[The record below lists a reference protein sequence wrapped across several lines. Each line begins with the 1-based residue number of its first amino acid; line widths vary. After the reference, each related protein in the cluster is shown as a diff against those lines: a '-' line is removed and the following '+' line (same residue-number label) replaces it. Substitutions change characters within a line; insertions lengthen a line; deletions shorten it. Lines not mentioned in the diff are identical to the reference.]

1 MPAFYLF
8 HNIEIITQLCY
19 NHLMIKKTPVIIWE
33 EKLEFVKDHNKTAIF
48 YEGKEYSYKELIAG
62 AKEYASLLE
71 LEKEEKAVIFME
83 NRPELLYAFLG
94 IWDKK
99 GTCVCLDSASKVSEF
114 EYFIEDCTPKY
125 IFVSNSTYDIAKEA
139 IDISGVKTT
148 VLNVDKI
155 DLSKADKEGV
165 IYAPNKEAIALI
177 LYTSGT
183 TGSPKGV
190 MLTFDNILVNIEGL
204 NKYKMYEST
213 DRVLALLPMHH
224 IFPLLGSGI
233 VPLQQ
238 GATIAFL
245 KELSSQAMVDALKN
259 YKITMM
265 IGVPRLWEM
274 LHKKI
279 MEKINSNK
287 VIKTLFKMCEKLDN
301 KELSKKIFK
310 KVHEGFG
317 GNIRFFVS
325 GGSKLNPEVSRDFK
339 TLGIDVCEG
348 YGLTET
354 APMISFTPINQV
366 VPGSAGKIMDG
377 VQVKIAEDGEI
388 LAKGRNL
395 MKGYY
400 NKPEATAEVI
410 DSEGWF
416 HTGDLGELKN
426 DYLFITGRKKEMIV
440 LSNGKNINPVEIE
453 QFILSNTDLIEEMV
467 VIEYNTLLT
476 AVIYPNFTKVKEHR
490 VTNIA
495 ETLKAGVID
504 KYNSSTPNYRKILDL
519 KIIQQELPKTKIG
532 KIRRFMVPNLL
543 DGKMEEEK
551 EENTPKFEEYRI
563 ISDYLINLKGKKVL
577 STAHLELD
585 LGLDSLDL
593 VEFVSFIESSFGV
606 TLTEE
611 ILIENPTVLKIAEY
625 LRENA
630 TSLEVKDIDWKKIL
644 EKDNFEELPKS
655 NYIGKIVKL
664 LFKPLF
670 SLYIKIER
678 EGLENSKVTNPTVFI
693 GNHQS
698 FLDGFIVTQS
708 MDNRTLNNTYFLAKV
723 IHFRKGVMSY
733 LGKNSNI
740 ILIDINKNLA
750 ETLQSA
756 ATALRQGKNI
766 VIFPEGT
773 RSRDGEM
780 KEFKK
785 FYGILAK
792 ELGADIVPF
801 GIKGAFNL
809 FPAHRKIPK
818 AGTVKIKFFPKIST
832 KTMSVEEIVK
842 NNFVEI
848 KKWVDKK

>member
-1 MPAFYLF
+1 M
-8 HNIEIITQLCY
+8 
-19 NHLMIKKTPVIIWE
+19 
-33 EKLEFVKDHNKTAIF
+33 EFVKNHNKTAIF
-48 YEGKEYSYKELIAG
+48 YEGIEYSYKQLIAG
-62 AKEYASLLE
+62 AKEYASLLD
-71 LEKEEKAVIFME
+71 LEKEGKAVVFME

-99 GTCVCLDSASKVSEF
+99 GTCVCLDAASKVSEF
-114 EYFIEDCTPKY
+114 QYFIEDCRPKY
-125 IFVSNSTYDIAKEA
+125 IFVSENTYEVAREA
-139 IDISGVKTT
+139 MEISGLTT
-148 VLNVDKI
+148 EIINVDKV
-155 DLSKADKEGV
+155 DLSKADKEGS
-165 IYAPNKEAIALI
+165 IYAPDRDAVALI

-204 NKYKMYEST
+204 NKYNMYKPT

-245 KELSSQAMVDALKN
+245 KELSSQAMIEALNN

-287 VIKTLFKMCEKLDN
+287 VIKTLFKAAEKIDS
-301 KELSKKIFK
+301 KDFSKKLFK

-354 APMISFTPINQV
+354 APMIAFTPINQV

-377 VQVKIAEDGEI
+377 VEVKIADDGEI
-388 LAKGRNL
+388 LSKGRNL

-410 DSEGWF
+410 DADGWF
-416 HTGDLGELKN
+416 HTGDLGEVK
-426 DYLFITGRKKEMIV
+426 DEYLYVTGRKKEMIV
-440 LSNGKNINPVEIE
+440 LSNGKNINPIEIE
-453 QFILSNTDLIEEMV
+453 QWIMSNTDLIEEMV
-467 VIEYNTLLT
+467 VIEYNALLT
-476 AVIYPNFTKVKEHR
+476 AVVYPNFAKVKEGR

-495 ETLKAGVID
+495 ETLKNEVID
-504 KYNSSTPNYRKILDL
+504 KYNGKAPNYKKILDL

-532 KIRRFMVPNLL
+532 KIRRFMVPDLL
-543 DGKMEEEK
+543 EGKIEVEK
-551 EENTPKFEEYRI
+551 EENTPTFEEYVV
-563 ISDYLINLKGKKVL
+563 ISEYLANLKSKKVL
-577 STAHLELD
+577 SKAHLELD

-593 VEFVSFIESSFGV
+593 VEFMAFVQSSFGV
-606 TLTEE
+606 NLTEE
-611 ILIENPTVLKIAEY
+611 ILTENPTVIAISEY
-625 LRENA
+625 LKEN
-630 TSLEVKDIDWKKIL
+630 SNGLEVRDIDWKTIL
-644 EKDNFEELPKS
+644 EKESLEGLPKS
-655 NYIGKIVKL
+655 NTAGKFVKCIL
-664 LFKPLF
+664 KPIF
-670 SLYIKIER
+670 SGYIKIEK
-678 EGLENSKVTNPTVFI
+678 EGAENTDVAKPTVFI

-698 FLDGFIVTQS
+698 FLDGFIFNQS
-708 MDNRTLNNTYFLAKV
+708 VDNKILDNTYYLAKV
-723 IHFRKGVMSY
+723 AHFQKGFMKS
-733 LGKNSNI
+733 LGENSNVM
-740 ILIDINKNLA
+740 LIDINKNLA

-756 ATALRQGKNI
+756 ATALRKGKNI

-773 RSRDGEM
+773 RTRDGEM

-785 FYGILAK
+785 FYAILAK

-801 GIKGAFNL
+801 GIKGAYEL
-809 FPAHRKIPK
+809 FPAHRKTPMK
-818 AGTVKIKFFPKIST
+818 GTVKVKFFPKVSPASLT
-832 KTMSVEEIVK
+832 VEDIVEK
-842 NNFVEI
+842 NFKDIKEWVEA
-848 KKWVDKK
+848 K

>member
-1 MPAFYLF
+1 M
-8 HNIEIITQLCY
+8 
-19 NHLMIKKTPVIIWE
+19 
-33 EKLEFVKDHNKTAIF
+33 EFVKNHNKTAIF

-62 AKEYASLLE
+62 AKEYASLLD
-71 LEKEEKAVIFME
+71 LEKEGKAVVFME

-99 GTCVCLDSASKVSEF
+99 GTCVCLDAASKVSEF
-114 EYFIEDCTPKY
+114 QYFIEDCRPKY
-125 IFVSNSTYDIAKEA
+125 IFVSENTYEVAREA
-139 IDISGVKTT
+139 VQISGVTT
-148 VLNVDKI
+148 TILNVDKI
-155 DLSKADKEGV
+155 DLANANKEGV
-165 IYAPNKEAIALI
+165 IYAPDRDAVALI

-204 NKYKMYEST
+204 NKYNMYQPS

-245 KELSSQAMVDALKN
+245 KELSSQAMVDALNN

-265 IGVPRLWEM
+265 IGVPRLWEV

-287 VIKTLFKMCEKLDN
+287 VIKTLFKAAEKVDS
-301 KELSKKIFK
+301 KDFSKKLFK

-377 VQVKIAEDGEI
+377 VEVKIAEDGEI
-388 LAKGRNL
+388 LSRGRNL

-410 DSEGWF
+410 DADGWF
-416 HTGDLGELKN
+416 HTGDLGEVK
-426 DYLFITGRKKEMIV
+426 DEYLYVTGRKKEMIV
-440 LSNGKNINPVEIE
+440 LSNGKNINPIEIE
-453 QFILSNTDLIEEMV
+453 QWIMSNTDLIEEMV
-467 VIEYNTLLT
+467 VTEYNALLT
-476 AVIYPNFTKVKEHR
+476 AVVYPNFAKVKEHR
-490 VTNIA
+490 ITNIA
-495 ETLKAGVID
+495 ETLKNDVID
-504 KYNSSTPNYRKILDL
+504 KYNGKAPNYKKILDL
-519 KIIQQELPKTKIG
+519 KIVQQELPKTKIG
-532 KIRRFMVPNLL
+532 KIRRFMVADLL
-543 DGKMEEEK
+543 EGKVEVEK
-551 EENTPKFEEYRI
+551 EENAPTFEEYTV
-563 ISDYLINLKGKKVL
+563 ISEYLSNLKSKKVT
-577 STAHLELD
+577 SKAHLELD

-593 VEFVSFIESSFGV
+593 VEFMTFVQSSFGV
-606 TLTEE
+606 NLTEE
-611 ILIENPTVLKIAEY
+611 VLTENPTVIAIAEY
-625 LRENA
+625 LKEN
-630 TSLEVKDIDWKKIL
+630 SNGLEVKDIDWKTIL
-644 EKDNFEELPKS
+644 EKESLEGFPKS
-655 NYIGKIVKL
+655 NCAGKIVKTIL
-664 LFKPLF
+664 KPVF
-670 SLYIKIER
+670 SAYIKVEK
-678 EGLENSKVTNPTVFI
+678 ETVENSNVNTPTIFV

-698 FLDGFIVTQS
+698 FLDGFIFNQS
-708 MDNRTLNNTYFLAKV
+708 VDNKILDNTYYLAKV
-723 IHFRKGVMSY
+723 AHFQKGFMKS
-733 LGKNSNI
+733 LGENSNVM
-740 ILIDINKNLA
+740 LIDINKNLA

-756 ATALRQGKNI
+756 ATALRKGKNI

-773 RSRDGEM
+773 RTRDGEM

-785 FYGILAK
+785 FYAILAK

-801 GIKGAFNL
+801 GIKGAYEL
-809 FPAHRKIPK
+809 FPAHRKTPTS
-818 AGTVKIKFFPKIST
+818 GTVKVKFFPKVSPT
-832 KTMSVEEIVK
+832 SLSVEEIVK
-842 NNFVEI
+842 KNFKDIKEWVE
-848 KKWVDKK
+848 K

>member
-1 MPAFYLF
+1 M
-8 HNIEIITQLCY
+8 
-19 NHLMIKKTPVIIWE
+19 
-33 EKLEFVKDHNKTAIF
+33 EFVKNHNKTAIF

-62 AKEYASLLE
+62 AKEYASLLD
-71 LEKEEKAVIFME
+71 LEKEGKAVVFME

-99 GTCVCLDSASKVSEF
+99 GTCVCLDAASKVSEF
-114 EYFIEDCTPKY
+114 QYFIEDCRPKY
-125 IFVSNSTYDIAKEA
+125 IFVSENTYEVAREA
-139 IDISGVKTT
+139 VQISGVITT
-148 VLNVDKI
+148 ILNVDKI
-155 DLSKADKEGV
+155 DLANANKEGV
-165 IYAPNKEAIALI
+165 IYAPDRDAVALI

-204 NKYKMYEST
+204 NKYNMYQPS

-245 KELSSQAMVDALKN
+245 KELSSQAMVDALNN

-287 VIKTLFKMCEKLDN
+287 VIKTLFKAAEKVDR
-301 KELSKKIFK
+301 KDFSKKLFK

-354 APMISFTPINQV
+354 APMISFTPINEV

-377 VQVKIAEDGEI
+377 VEVKIAEDGEI
-388 LAKGRNL
+388 LSKGRNL

-410 DSEGWF
+410 DADGWF
-416 HTGDLGELKN
+416 HTGDLGELK
-426 DYLFITGRKKEMIV
+426 DEYLYVTGRKKEMIV
-440 LSNGKNINPVEIE
+440 LSNGKNINPIEIE
-453 QFILSNTDLIEEMV
+453 QWIMSNTDLIEEMV
-467 VIEYNTLLT
+467 VTEYNALLT
-476 AVIYPNFTKVKEHR
+476 AVVYPNFAKVKEHR
-490 VTNIA
+490 ITNIA
-495 ETLKAGVID
+495 ETLKNDVID
-504 KYNSSTPNYRKILDL
+504 KYNGKAPNYKKILDL
-519 KIIQQELPKTKIG
+519 KIVQQELPKTKIG
-532 KIRRFMVPNLL
+532 KIRRFMVADLL
-543 DGKMEEEK
+543 EGKVEVEK
-551 EENTPKFEEYRI
+551 GENAPTFEEYTV
-563 ISDYLINLKGKKVL
+563 ISEYLSNLKSKKVT
-577 STAHLELD
+577 SKAHLELD

-593 VEFVSFIESSFGV
+593 VEFMAFVQSSFGV
-606 TLTEE
+606 NLTEE
-611 ILIENPTVLKIAEY
+611 VLTENPTVIAIAEY
-625 LRENA
+625 LKEN
-630 TSLEVKDIDWKKIL
+630 SNGLEVKDIDWKTIL
-644 EKDNFEELPKS
+644 GKESLEGFPKS
-655 NYIGKIVKL
+655 NCAGKIVKTIL
-664 LFKPLF
+664 KPVF
-670 SLYIKIER
+670 SAYIKVEK
-678 EGLENSKVTNPTVFI
+678 ETVENSNVNTPTIFV

-698 FLDGFIVTQS
+698 FLDGFIFNQS
-708 MDNRTLNNTYFLAKV
+708 VDNKILDNTYYLAKV
-723 IHFRKGVMSY
+723 AHFQKGFMKS
-733 LGKNSNI
+733 LGENSNVM
-740 ILIDINKNLA
+740 LIDINKNLA

-756 ATALRQGKNI
+756 ATALRKGKNI

-773 RSRDGEM
+773 RTRDGEM

-785 FYGILAK
+785 FYAILAK

-801 GIKGAFNL
+801 GIKGAYEL
-809 FPAHRKIPK
+809 FPAHRKTPTS
-818 AGTVKIKFFPKIST
+818 GTVKVKFFPKVSPT
-832 KTMSVEEIVK
+832 SLSVEEIVK
-842 NNFVEI
+842 KNFKDIKEWVE
-848 KKWVDKK
+848 K

>member
-1 MPAFYLF
+1 M
-8 HNIEIITQLCY
+8 
-19 NHLMIKKTPVIIWE
+19 
-33 EKLEFVKDHNKTAIF
+33 EFVKNHNKTAIF

-62 AKEYASLLE
+62 AKEYASLLD
-71 LEKEEKAVIFME
+71 LEKEGKAVVFME

-99 GTCVCLDSASKVSEF
+99 GTCVCLDAASKVSEF
-114 EYFIEDCTPKY
+114 QYFIEDCRPKY
-125 IFVSNSTYDIAKEA
+125 IFVSENTYEVAREA
-139 IDISGVKTT
+139 VQISGVTT
-148 VLNVDKI
+148 TILNVDKI
-155 DLSKADKEGV
+155 DLANANKEGV
-165 IYAPNKEAIALI
+165 IYAPDRDAVALI

-204 NKYKMYEST
+204 NKYNMYQPS

-245 KELSSQAMVDALKN
+245 KELSSQAMVDALNN

-287 VIKTLFKMCEKLDN
+287 VIKTLFKAAEKVDR
-301 KELSKKIFK
+301 KDFSKKLFK

-354 APMISFTPINQV
+354 APMISFTPINEV

-377 VQVKIAEDGEI
+377 VEVKIAEDGEI
-388 LAKGRNL
+388 LSKGRNL

-410 DSEGWF
+410 DADGWF
-416 HTGDLGELKN
+416 HTGDLGELK
-426 DYLFITGRKKEMIV
+426 DEYLYVTGRKKEMIV
-440 LSNGKNINPVEIE
+440 LSNGKNINPIEIE
-453 QFILSNTDLIEEMV
+453 QWIMSNTDLIEEMV
-467 VIEYNTLLT
+467 VTEYNALLT
-476 AVIYPNFTKVKEHR
+476 AVVYPNFAKVKEHR
-490 VTNIA
+490 ITNIA
-495 ETLKAGVID
+495 ETLKNDVID
-504 KYNSSTPNYRKILDL
+504 KYNGKAPNYKKILDL
-519 KIIQQELPKTKIG
+519 KIVQQELPKTKIG
-532 KIRRFMVPNLL
+532 KIRRFMVADLL
-543 DGKMEEEK
+543 EGKVEVEK
-551 EENTPKFEEYRI
+551 EENAPTFEEYTV
-563 ISDYLINLKGKKVL
+563 ISEYLSNLKSKKVT
-577 STAHLELD
+577 SKAHLELD

-593 VEFVSFIESSFGV
+593 VEFMAFVQSSFGV
-606 TLTEE
+606 NLTEE
-611 ILIENPTVLKIAEY
+611 VLTENPTVIAIAEY
-625 LRENA
+625 LKEN
-630 TSLEVKDIDWKKIL
+630 SNGLEVKDIDWKTIL
-644 EKDNFEELPKS
+644 GKESLEGFPKS
-655 NYIGKIVKL
+655 NCAGKIVKTIL
-664 LFKPLF
+664 KPVF
-670 SLYIKIER
+670 SAYIKVEK
-678 EGLENSKVTNPTVFI
+678 ETVENSNVNTPTIFV

-698 FLDGFIVTQS
+698 FLDGFIFNQS
-708 MDNRTLNNTYFLAKV
+708 VDNKILDNTYYLAKV
-723 IHFRKGVMSY
+723 AHFQKGFMKS
-733 LGKNSNI
+733 LGENSNVM
-740 ILIDINKNLA
+740 LIDINKNLA

-756 ATALRQGKNI
+756 ATALRKGKNI

-773 RSRDGEM
+773 RTRDGEM

-785 FYGILAK
+785 FYAILAK

-801 GIKGAFNL
+801 GIKGAYEL
-809 FPAHRKIPK
+809 FPAHRKTPTS
-818 AGTVKIKFFPKIST
+818 GTVKVKFFPKVSPT
-832 KTMSVEEIVK
+832 SLSVEEIVK
-842 NNFVEI
+842 KNFKDIKEWVE
-848 KKWVDKK
+848 K

>member
-1 MPAFYLF
+1 M
-8 HNIEIITQLCY
+8 
-19 NHLMIKKTPVIIWE
+19 
-33 EKLEFVKDHNKTAIF
+33 EFVKNHNKTAIF

-62 AKEYASLLE
+62 AKEYASLLD
-71 LEKEEKAVIFME
+71 LEKEGKAVVFME

-99 GTCVCLDSASKVSEF
+99 GTCVCLDAASKVSEF
-114 EYFIEDCTPKY
+114 QYFIEDCRPKY
-125 IFVSNSTYDIAKEA
+125 IFVSENTYEVAREA
-139 IDISGVKTT
+139 VQISGVTT
-148 VLNVDKI
+148 TILNVDKI
-155 DLSKADKEGV
+155 DLANANKEGV
-165 IYAPNKEAIALI
+165 IYAPDRDAVALI

-204 NKYKMYEST
+204 NKYNMYQPS

-245 KELSSQAMVDALKN
+245 KELSSQAMVDALNN

-287 VIKTLFKMCEKLDN
+287 VIKTLFKAAEKVDS
-301 KELSKKIFK
+301 KDFSKKLFK

-339 TLGIDVCEG
+339 TLGIDICEG

-377 VQVKIAEDGEI
+377 VEVKIAEDGEI
-388 LAKGRNL
+388 LSRGRNL

-410 DSEGWF
+410 DADGWF
-416 HTGDLGELKN
+416 HTGDLGEVK
-426 DYLFITGRKKEMIV
+426 DEYLYVTGRKKEMIV
-440 LSNGKNINPVEIE
+440 LSNGKNINPIEIE
-453 QFILSNTDLIEEMV
+453 QWIMSNTDLIEEMV
-467 VIEYNTLLT
+467 VTEYNALLT
-476 AVIYPNFTKVKEHR
+476 AVVYPNFAKVKEHR
-490 VTNIA
+490 ITNIA
-495 ETLKAGVID
+495 ETLKNDVID
-504 KYNSSTPNYRKILDL
+504 KYNGKAPNYKKILDL
-519 KIIQQELPKTKIG
+519 KIVQQELPKTKIG
-532 KIRRFMVPNLL
+532 KIRRFMVADLL
-543 DGKMEEEK
+543 EGKVEVEK
-551 EENTPKFEEYRI
+551 EENAPTFEEYTV
-563 ISDYLINLKGKKVL
+563 ISEYLSNLKSKKVT
-577 STAHLELD
+577 SKAHLELD

-593 VEFVSFIESSFGV
+593 VEFMAFVQSSFGV
-606 TLTEE
+606 NLTEE
-611 ILIENPTVLKIAEY
+611 VLTENPTVIAIAEY
-625 LRENA
+625 LKEN
-630 TSLEVKDIDWKKIL
+630 SNGLEVKDIDWKTIL
-644 EKDNFEELPKS
+644 EKESLEGFPKS
-655 NYIGKIVKL
+655 NCAGKIVKTIL
-664 LFKPLF
+664 KPVF
-670 SLYIKIER
+670 SAYIKVEK
-678 EGLENSKVTNPTVFI
+678 ETVENSNVNTPTIFV

-698 FLDGFIVTQS
+698 FLDGFIFNQS
-708 MDNRTLNNTYFLAKV
+708 VDNKILDNTYYLAKV
-723 IHFRKGVMSY
+723 AHFQKGFMKS
-733 LGKNSNI
+733 LGENSNVM
-740 ILIDINKNLA
+740 LIDINKNLA

-756 ATALRQGKNI
+756 ATALRKGKNI

-773 RSRDGEM
+773 RTRDGEM

-785 FYGILAK
+785 FYAILAK

-801 GIKGAFNL
+801 GIKGAYEL
-809 FPAHRKIPK
+809 FPAHRKTPTS
-818 AGTVKIKFFPKIST
+818 GTVKVKFFPKVSPT
-832 KTMSVEEIVK
+832 SLSVEEIVK
-842 NNFVEI
+842 KNFKDIKEWVE
-848 KKWVDKK
+848 K

>member
-1 MPAFYLF
+1 M
-8 HNIEIITQLCY
+8 
-19 NHLMIKKTPVIIWE
+19 
-33 EKLEFVKDHNKTAIF
+33 EFVKNHNKTAIF

-62 AKEYASLLE
+62 AKEYASLLD
-71 LEKEEKAVIFME
+71 LEKEGKAVVFME

-99 GTCVCLDSASKVSEF
+99 GTCVCLDAASKVSEF
-114 EYFIEDCTPKY
+114 QYFIEDCRPKY
-125 IFVSNSTYDIAKEA
+125 IFVSENTYEVAREA
-139 IDISGVKTT
+139 VQISGVTT
-148 VLNVDKI
+148 TILNVDKI
-155 DLSKADKEGV
+155 DLANANKEGV
-165 IYAPNKEAIALI
+165 IYAPDRDAVALI

-204 NKYKMYEST
+204 NKYNMYQPS

-245 KELSSQAMVDALKN
+245 KELSSQAMVDALNN

-287 VIKTLFKMCEKLDN
+287 VIKTLFKAAEKVDS
-301 KELSKKIFK
+301 KDFSKKLFK

-377 VQVKIAEDGEI
+377 VEVKIAEDGEI
-388 LAKGRNL
+388 LSRGRNL

-410 DSEGWF
+410 DTDGWF
-416 HTGDLGELKN
+416 HTGDLGEVKGE
-426 DYLFITGRKKEMIV
+426 YLYVTGRKKEMIV
-440 LSNGKNINPVEIE
+440 LSNGKNINPIEIE
-453 QFILSNTDLIEEMV
+453 QWIMSNTDLIEEMV
-467 VIEYNTLLT
+467 VTEYNALLT
-476 AVIYPNFTKVKEHR
+476 AVVYPNFAKVKEHR

-495 ETLKAGVID
+495 ETLKNEVID
-504 KYNSSTPNYRKILDL
+504 KYNGTAPNYKKILDL
-519 KIIQQELPKTKIG
+519 KIVQQELPKTKIG
-532 KIRRFMVPNLL
+532 KIRRFMVTDLL
-543 DGKMEEEK
+543 EGKVEIEK
-551 EENTPKFEEYRI
+551 EENAPTFEEYVV
-563 ISDYLINLKGKKVL
+563 ISEYLSNLKSKKVT
-577 STAHLELD
+577 SKAHLELD

-593 VEFVSFIESSFGV
+593 VEFMAFVQSSFGV
-606 TLTEE
+606 NLTEE
-611 ILIENPTVLKIAEY
+611 ILTENPTVIAISEY
-625 LRENA
+625 LKEN
-630 TSLEVKDIDWKKIL
+630 SKGLEVKDIDWKTIL
-644 EKDNFEELPKS
+644 EKESLEGFPKS
-655 NYIGKIVKL
+655 NCAGKIVKTIL
-664 LFKPLF
+664 KPLF
-670 SLYIKIER
+670 SGYIKIEK
-678 EGLENSKVTNPTVFI
+678 ETVENLDVNKPTIFI

-698 FLDGFIVTQS
+698 FLDGFIFNQS
-708 MDNRTLNNTYFLAKV
+708 VDNKILDNTYYLAKV
-723 IHFRKGVMSY
+723 AHFQKGFMKS
-733 LGKNSNI
+733 LGENSNVM
-740 ILIDINKNLA
+740 LIDINKNLA

-756 ATALRQGKNI
+756 ATALRKGKNI

-773 RSRDGEM
+773 RTRDGEM

-785 FYGILAK
+785 FYAILAK
-792 ELGADIVPF
+792 ELNADIVPF
-801 GIKGAFNL
+801 GIKGAYEL
-809 FPAHRKIPK
+809 FPAHRKTPMK
-818 AGTVKIKFFPKIST
+818 GTVKVKFFPKVLPAT
-832 KTMSVEEIVK
+832 LTVEEIVEK
-842 NNFVEI
+842 NSNDIKRWLEI
-848 KKWVDKK
+848 K